1 MNLVSLNIS
10 KKMSLAIALVSITA
24 LSIVAIFTF
33 NIVSLTIEEQ
43 TKSQL
48 VSESNMRGE
57 IVRTLLESKIQHIED
72 FSKNQDLKKS
82 INDINQITNSSLTQV
97 AIEEKHTEFLDN
109 ISELRDGSEESLK
122 LDNLQILDH
131 DGQVIF
137 SLEDTPIKFLQ
148 NYESVVNGQKATVKF
163 TPATNSTTGNL
174 VIAVPVFVSEEI
186 TNSEPM
192 GAIIAVL
199 DIKEIDQI
207 LLDKFRVINK
217 GESFLVNE
225 EHMIISD
232 SISSDDKFAK
242 PTDIIPIQKCFD
254 EGENFYGKYPNRN
267 DIQVYGFSFCAKDLG
282 FALITEID
290 QSDILNPI
298 MNLQQGFLVVGVVIV
313 SGIVFASFFFSKSI
327 SRPIMRLR
335 DAANEISNGNFH
347 ARTKIKSGDEIE
359 QLSISFDIMA
369 EKIQDAL
376 QKIKQKDLVIKEQQ
390 DLLEFSEHRQKYCI
404 GIIDIVSSTKITAK
418 LSDDDTRS
426 FYGIFINFMGSI
438 INEFGGVVIKNI
450 GDALLFYFPDMHH
463 NDARYFENVVNCCM
477 KMIDSHGKINDEM
490 DVKGLS
496 SCSYRISA
504 VYGPVMIAQMS
515 TSTVADIFGSTVN
528 ICTKINSLAQA
539 NGFVI
544 DGDLYNHVKLSS
556 RFKFKEIENYYLD
569 DHTKISVYSVKYH
582 SRAKKLQE

>member
-1 MNLVSLNIS
+1 
-10 KKMSLAIALVSITA
+10 MSLAIALVSITA

-33 NIVSLTIEEQ
+33 NIVSITIEEQ

-57 IVRTLLESKIQHIED
+57 IVRNLLESKIKHIED

-82 INDINQITNSSLTQV
+82 INDLNTITNSSLIAV
-97 AIEEKHTEFLDN
+97 AIKEKHADFLDN
-109 ISELRDGSEESLK
+109 ISQLRDGTEDSLN
-122 LDNLQILDH
+122 LDNLQILGH
-131 DGQVIF
+131 DGQIIF
-137 SLEDTPIKFLQ
+137 SLEDKPIKFLKNEPVDNQ
-148 NYESVVNGQKATVKF
+148 QKTKVEF
-163 TPATNSTTGNL
+163 TPSTNSTTGNL
-174 VIAVPVFVSEEI
+174 IIATPVFVSEEI
-186 TNSEPM
+186 KNSKPM
-192 GAIIAVL
+192 GVIIAVL
-199 DIKEIDQI
+199 DIKQIDQI
-207 LLDKFRVINK
+207 LLDKFRVTNK
-217 GESFLVNE
+217 GESFLVNKD
-225 EHMIISD
+225 HIIISD
-232 SISSDDKFAK
+232 SISSEDKFSM

-254 EGENFYGKYPNRN
+254 AGENFYGKYPNRN
-267 DIQVYGFSFCAKDLG
+267 GIQVYGFSFCAKDLG
-282 FALITEID
+282 FTLVTEID
-290 QSDILNPI
+290 QSEILNPI
-298 MNLQQGFLVVGVVIV
+298 INLQRAFLFVGIVIV
-313 SGIVFASFFFSKSI
+313 SGITFASFFFSKSI

-404 GIIDIVSSTKITAK
+404 GVIDMVSSTKITAK
-418 LSDDDTRS
+418 LSDNDTRS

-450 GDALLFYFPDMHH
+450 GDALLFYFPDMLH

-477 KMIDSHGKINDEM
+477 KMIDSHEKINDEM

-528 ICTKINSLAQA
+528 ICTKINSLAQP

-544 DGDLYNHVKLSS
+544 DGDLYDHVKLSS
-556 RFKFKEIENYYLD
+556 RFKFKEIDNYPLD
-569 DHTKISVYSVKYH
+569 DNTKISVYSVKYR
-582 SRAKKLQE
+582 SRAKK

>member
-1 MNLVSLNIS
+1 
-10 KKMSLAIALVSITA
+10 MSLAIALVSITA

-33 NIVSLTIEEQ
+33 NIVSITIEEQ

-57 IVRTLLESKIQHIED
+57 IVRNLLESKIKHIED

-82 INDINQITNSSLTQV
+82 INDLNTITNSSLIAV
-97 AIEEKHTEFLDN
+97 AIKEKHADFLDN
-109 ISELRDGSEESLK
+109 ISQLRDGTEDSLN
-122 LDNLQILDH
+122 LDNLQILGH
-131 DGQVIF
+131 DGQIIF
-137 SLEDTPIKFLQ
+137 SLEDKPIKFLKNEPVDNQ
-148 NYESVVNGQKATVKF
+148 QKTKVEF
-163 TPATNSTTGNL
+163 TPSTNSTTGNL
-174 VIAVPVFVSEEI
+174 IIATPVFVSEEI
-186 TNSEPM
+186 KNSKPM
-192 GAIIAVL
+192 GVIIAVL
-199 DIKEIDQI
+199 DIKQIDQI
-207 LLDKFRVINK
+207 LLDKFRVTNK
-217 GESFLVNE
+217 GESFLVNKD
-225 EHMIISD
+225 HIIISD
-232 SISSDDKFAK
+232 SISSEDKFSM

-254 EGENFYGKYPNRN
+254 AGENFYGKYPNRN
-267 DIQVYGFSFCAKDLG
+267 GIQVYGFSFCAKDLG
-282 FALITEID
+282 FTLVTEID
-290 QSDILNPI
+290 QSEILNPI
-298 MNLQQGFLVVGVVIV
+298 INLQRAFLFVGIVIV
-313 SGIVFASFFFSKSI
+313 SGITFASFFFSKSI
-327 SRPIMRLR
+327 SRPIMKLR

-404 GIIDIVSSTKITAK
+404 GVIDMVSSTKITAK
-418 LSDDDTRS
+418 LSDNDTRS

-450 GDALLFYFPDMHH
+450 GDALLFYFPDMLH

-477 KMIDSHGKINDEM
+477 KMIDSHEKINDEM

-528 ICTKINSLAQA
+528 ICTKINSLAQP

-544 DGDLYNHVKLSS
+544 DGDLYDHVKLSS
-556 RFKFKEIENYYLD
+556 RFKFKEIDNYPLD
-569 DHTKISVYSVKYH
+569 DNTKISVYSVKYR
-582 SRAKKLQE
+582 SRAKK